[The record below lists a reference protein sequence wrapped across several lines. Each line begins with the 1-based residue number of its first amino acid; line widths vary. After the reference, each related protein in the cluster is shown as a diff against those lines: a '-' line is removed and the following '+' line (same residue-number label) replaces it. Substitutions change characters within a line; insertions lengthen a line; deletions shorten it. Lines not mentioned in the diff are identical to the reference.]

1 MIVNQVALKRQV
13 TVLALLVI
21 IVIAGIYCYATLPR
35 ESFPDITIPYVFVT
49 TTYEGVAPE
58 DMEQLITIPIERK
71 LKGIDNVEEI
81 RSTSA
86 EGISTVAI
94 KFLPKIDLDD
104 AVQKVRDKVDQA
116 KNDLPADLP
125 DDPTIAEVNFSD
137 MPVIRVVLSGPFSL
151 RRLQNLAEDLQDQ
164 IESIS
169 GVLEARISG
178 GLEREI
184 HVEFDLDR
192 VAAYNVP
199 FSSIINSVTRSNV
212 NMPGGSM
219 DIGEAKYLVR
229 VPEDFKHPSEIFSI
243 VAFVR
248 DGKPVYLRDVATIK
262 DSFKDPL
269 TRSRINREKSVT
281 IAVSK
286 RSGENIVRV
295 TDEVK
300 RIVKD
305 MRPQLPQT
313 LKIDL
318 TADMSNDVRLMVADL
333 ENNIISGLILVLVII
348 FIFIGGQSA
357 IFVALAIPYSMFIT
371 FALLTGF
378 GVTLNMVVL
387 FSLMLALGMLVD
399 NGIVIVENIY
409 RHMQQGKTRQE
420 AARIGADQVAWPVIT
435 STLTTLGAFSPMMFW
450 PGIMGEFM
458 GYLPMTL
465 IMALSASL
473 FVALIINP
481 VLSARYQKVKPV
493 KPKNNPH
500 PKDPVVK
507 RVYLALLRWCLR
519 HRWVVVLSSFVLLLA
534 AVTAFNIFGKGVE
547 FFPETEPKRA
557 YVNIKAPEGT
567 NLDTSDKLV
576 AQAEKIVSEYEDIRY
591 VISNI
596 GALGGDPFSQGG
608 TGTHINRVVLDFKD
622 FHDRSRPSS
631 EIVNE
636 IRQRILKTI
645 RGAEVQVEKEEE
657 GPPTGA
663 PINIEISGEDILVLG
678 ELAARVRKE
687 IRDIAGLVDLKDNFV
702 KGKPEIRVRVD
713 KEKAALLGLDTY
725 TIAYTIKAAINGVKA
740 GVYREGKD
748 EYDIIARLPERDR
761 RSIESLKRIT
771 VSGPRGEP
779 IPLTTLAAVSLG
791 SGIGAIMRL
800 DQKRV
805 VTISGDV
812 SGRLANDVIKEI
824 DSRLQQNIVWPR
836 GYVFRFSGE
845 QEEQAKAR
853 AFLSKAFFAAIAI
866 ILLILMTQFN
876 SFVTPFIIL
885 TSVVLSLVGV
895 FIGLLVTGTAFGIIM
910 TGIGVIS
917 LAGVVVNNAI
927 VLIDYYNQLLAKGL
941 SSYDALLRAGSV
953 RFRPVMLT
961 AITTILGLFPMAT
974 GISFDFSKLA
984 WDIGGESSQW
994 WGPMA
999 VAVIFGL
1006 GFATL
1011 LTLIVVPVLC
1021 SLAHNMK
1028 NCKAVSKTAASC

>member
-1 MIVNQVALKRQV
+1 MILNQAALKRQA
-13 TVLALLVI
+13 TVLALLII
-21 IVIAGIYCYATLPR
+21 IVLAGIYCYVTLPR

-49 TTYEGVAPE
+49 TNYEGVAPQ
-58 DMEQLITIPIERK
+58 DMEELITIPIERK

-86 EGISTVAI
+86 EGMSTVAI
-94 KFLPKIDLDD
+94 KFLPKVDLDD

-116 KNDLPADLP
+116 KNDLPADLA
-125 DDPTIAEVNFSD
+125 DDPVIQEVNFSD
-137 MPVIRVVLSGPFSL
+137 MPVIRVVLSGPLSL
-151 RRLQNLAEDLQDQ
+151 RRLQNLAEDLQDE
-164 IESIS
+164 IESIT
-169 GVLEARISG
+169 GVLEARITG

-184 HVEFDLDR
+184 HVEFDMDR

-199 FSSIINSVTRSNV
+199 FSSIINSVTRGNV

-248 DGKPVYLRDVATIK
+248 DGKPVYLRDVAFIR
-262 DSFKDPL
+262 DAFKDPL
-269 TRSRINREKSVT
+269 TRSRINQEKSVT

-300 RIVKD
+300 RVVEQ

-318 TADMSNDVRLMVADL
+318 TADMSSDVRLMVADL
-333 ENNIISGLILVLVII
+333 ENNIISGLILVLCVILV
-348 FIFIGGQSA
+348 FIGGQSA
-357 IFVALAIPYSMFIT
+357 IFVALAIPYSMLIT

-378 GVTLNMVVL
+378 DVTLNMVVL
-387 FSLMLALGMLVD
+387 FSLILALGMLVD

-409 RHMQQGKTRQE
+409 RHMQQGKTRRE

-473 FVALIINP
+473 FVVLVINP
-481 VLSARYQKVKPV
+481 VLSARYQKVKKDNPG
-493 KPKNNPH
+493 KKKN

-507 RVYLALLRWCLR
+507 RVYLFILQWCLR
-519 HRWVVVLSSFVLLLA
+519 HRWVVILFAFVMLIA
-534 AVTAFNIFGKGVE
+534 SITAFNLFGKGTE

-608 TGTHINRVVLDFKD
+608 TGAHINRIVLDFKD

-631 EIVNE
+631 EIVTE
-636 IRQRILKTI
+636 VRQKILNTI
-645 RGAEVQVEKEEE
+645 KGAEAQVEKEEE
-657 GPPTGA
+657 GPPTGM
-663 PINIEISGEDILVLG
+663 PISIEISGEDILKLG
-678 ELAARVRKE
+678 ELAGRVRKE

-702 KGKPEIRVRVD
+702 KGKPEIQVRVD
-713 KEKAALLGLDTY
+713 KEKAALLGLDTF
-725 TIAYTIKAAINGVKA
+725 TIAYTVKAAINGVKA

-779 IPLTTLAAVSLG
+779 IPLTSLADVELG

-805 VTISGDV
+805 VTITGDV
-812 SGRLANDVIKEI
+812 SGRLANDIIKDI
-824 DSRLQQNIVWPR
+824 DARLQQNIKWPR
-836 GYVFRFSGE
+836 GYTYRFSGE
-845 QEEQAKAR
+845 QEEQAKAQ
-853 AFLSKAFFAAIAI
+853 AFLGKAFFAAIAI

-876 SFVTPFIIL
+876 SFVTPFIII

-927 VLIDYYNQLLAKGL
+927 VLIDYYNQQLTKGL
-941 SSYDALLRAGSV
+941 ASYDALVRAGSV
-953 RFRPVMLT
+953 RFRPVLLT
-961 AITTILGLFPMAT
+961 AITTILGLLPMAT
-974 GISFDFSKLA
+974 GISFDFRKMAL
-984 WDIGGESSQW
+984 DIGGESSQW

-1021 SLAHNMK
+1021 SLVDSVK
-1028 NCKAVSKTAASC
+1028 TRKVRTPQKA